1 MSVWGGH
8 SCPPC
13 MHQQDMGIK
22 MSFVIPNRATSPVR
36 NLLFCNQR

>member
-1 MSVWGGH
+1 
-8 SCPPC
+8 

-22 MSFVIPNRATSPVR
+22 MSFVIPNRITSPVR